1 MTTPETSTITNQE
14 TASFL
19 ARIAKEVIVAYAWVS
34 GPALSQQQRVQQDLA
49 EARRIERELDA
60 LTGGV

>member
-1 MTTPETSTITNQE
+1 MTTRETRNLNQE

>member
-1 MTTPETSTITNQE
+1 MTTRETGNLNQE

>member
-1 MTTPETSTITNQE
+1 MTTRETSNLNQE
-14 TASFL
+14 TTSFL

-34 GPALSQQQRVQQDLA
+34 GPARSQQQRVQQDLA

>member
-1 MTTPETSTITNQE
+1 MTTPETRNLNQE
-14 TASFL
+14 TTSFL

>member
-1 MTTPETSTITNQE
+1 MTTPETSNLNQE